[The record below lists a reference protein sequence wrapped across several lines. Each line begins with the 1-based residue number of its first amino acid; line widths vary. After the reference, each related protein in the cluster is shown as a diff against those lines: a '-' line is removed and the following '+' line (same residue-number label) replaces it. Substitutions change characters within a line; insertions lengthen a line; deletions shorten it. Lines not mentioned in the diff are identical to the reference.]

1 MAQGNEFVTSGSIA
15 ADGSFTD
22 AFNQTYDSEQ
32 YPVGTLRYQ
41 AADEVTASDAS
52 LGGDR
57 LWMFV
62 KASSAGVSANDLLE
76 RDSTSTAFQVK
87 TSSATNDLARIL
99 VVGVAQN
106 DIAADEFG
114 WVVVKGECVVKSASV
129 SAGNLLASKATAG
142 TAEGSTTAGA
152 IFGYAIS
159 DTGSGVCDA
168 YVDLH

>member
-1 MAQGNEFVTSGSIA
+1 MAQGNEFVTSGNIA

-22 AFNQTYDSEQ
+22 AFNQTYSSEQ

-41 AADEVTASDAS
+41 SADEVTASDAS

-87 TSSATNDLARIL
+87 TSSATAGIRRMLL
-99 VVGVAQN
+99 VGVAQN
-106 DIAADEFG
+106 AIAANEFG
-114 WVVVKGECVVKSASV
+114 WVVVKGECVIKSDSV
-129 SAGNLLASKATAG
+129 SAGATLASKTTAG
-142 TAEGSTTAGA
+142 TTEAASTAGA
-152 IFGYAIS
+152 VIGYATS
-159 DTGSGVCDA
+159 DTATGVCDA

>member
-99 VVGVAQN
+99 VVGVALHHGQW
-106 DIAADEFG
+106 F
-114 WVVVKGECVVKSASV
+114 
-129 SAGNLLASKATAG
+129 LML
-142 TAEGSTTAGA
+142 STHSLQD
-152 IFGYAIS
+152 GYVTS
-159 DTGSGVCDA
+159 LSLSSGI
-168 YVDLH
+168 

>member
-1 MAQGNEFVTSGSIA
+1 MAQGNEFVSSGNIA

-22 AFNQTYDSEQ
+22 AFNQTYSSEQ
-32 YPVGTLRYQ
+32 YPLGTLRYQ
-41 AADEVTASDAS
+41 SADEVTASDAS

-62 KASSAGVSANDLLE
+62 KASSAGVAANDLLE

-99 VVGVAQN
+99 VVGVAKN
-106 DIAADEFG
+106 AIAANEFG

-129 SAGNLLASKATAG
+129 SAGNTLASKATAG
-142 TAEGSTTAGA
+142 TAESSTTAGA
-152 IFGYAIS
+152 VFGYATS

>member
-1 MAQGNEFVTSGSIA
+1 MAQGNSFYSSGNIA
-15 ADGSFTD
+15 SDGTFTD
-22 AFNQTYDSEQ
+22 GFNQTYSTEQ

-41 AADEVTASDAS
+41 SADEVTASDAS

-62 KASSAGVSANDLLE
+62 KASSSGVSANDLLE

-87 TSSATNDLARIL
+87 TSSAAAALKRIL

-106 DIAADEFG
+106 AIAADAFG
-114 WVVVKGECVVKSASV
+114 WVVVKGECVVKSAGV
-129 SAGNLLASKATAG
+129 AAGNTLASKATAG
-142 TAEGSTTAGA
+142 TVEADSTAGA
-152 IFGYAIS
+152 VIGYATS
-159 DTGSGVCDA
+159 ATAGGVCDA